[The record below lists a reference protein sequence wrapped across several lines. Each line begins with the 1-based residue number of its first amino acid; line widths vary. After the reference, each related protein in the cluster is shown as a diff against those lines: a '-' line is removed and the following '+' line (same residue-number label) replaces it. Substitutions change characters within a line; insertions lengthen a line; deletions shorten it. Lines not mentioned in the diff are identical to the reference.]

1 MEVTRMST
9 ISSTPTASEVSA
21 AIAQSAAVQ
30 LSVINTL
37 ASMGGNSAAPSTYNF
52 ADLLSAFQ
60 QTTPSTSGNATTGAQ
75 AAQNAFLGVEYAI
88 TQTLSSLLSGS
99 SPDTSNADIFSL
111 VNPAGTS
118 ATNGLFGSS
127 SGTFL
132 NGFTGS
138 TSAEVAHYAV
148 LNAQYAVS
156 QALNSLTSSS
166 SPKSSSGA

>member
-1 MEVTRMST
+1 MSA
-9 ISSTPTASEVSA
+9 ISNVPTPGEVSA
-21 AIAQSAAVQ
+21 ALAQSAAVQ

-37 ASMGGNSAAPSTYNF
+37 ASMGGNSSTPSTYNF
-52 ADLLSAFQ
+52 ADLLSSFQ
-60 QTTPSTSGNATTGAQ
+60 QATSGTTNNATTGTQ

-88 TQTLSSLLSGS
+88 SQTLSSLLSGS
-99 SPDTSNADIFSL
+99 SPDTSNSDIFSL

-138 TSAEVAHYAV
+138 TSAEAAHYAV

-166 SPKSSSGA
+166 SPKSSSGT